1 MDKIKF
7 LICISLF
14 IIGFVLLVVSKKKN
28 YQQIYMYRTI
38 AYVLFLSA
46 LFYMFNEYINIKKIS
61 NLLETLTTISATI
74 AGFVFSGISIIF
86 ALLNVEYVNSLFKN
100 NFLDKV
106 FYKAYIVVIL
116 SLIDI
121 ALYVLINQFSM
132 ASYNILILFYLYIFW
147 LSILLYML
155 MIFDFIKVIKRVKKK
170 IK

>member
-1 MDKIKF
+1 
-7 LICISLF
+7 
-14 IIGFVLLVVSKKKN
+14 
-28 YQQIYMYRTI
+28 MYRTI

-61 NLLETLTTISATI
+61 NSLETLTTISATI

-106 FYKAYIVVIL
+106 FYKAYTVVIL

-147 LSILLYML
+147 LSILLYSL
-155 MIFDFIKVIKRVKKK
+155 MIFDFIKVIKRVKGK